1 MSITDYE
8 EICKQVDAENEARER
23 QWEDALLA
31 FVQAGGDPALFPK
44 EIQL

>member
-8 EICKQVDAENEARER
+8 DICRQVDAENEAKER

-31 FVQAGGDPALFPK
+31 FVQAGGDPALFPR
-44 EIQL
+44 EAHI